1 MGTNYNPQI
10 VTSGLGLVLDAQNP
24 KSYSYSENL
33 VNNSSTVIGSPLA
46 SSNMTTVANAVRAP
60 DGTLTG
66 LQLIENTATN
76 VYHEVSGL
84 VIVTAN
90 SMYQAYT
97 SSIYVKSNT
106 RTCYGLAL
114 KEYNTYFNQAY
125 AHFDVANNVILLTYA
140 SNGAVINNTS
150 ITPVGNGW
158 SRCTLTTTLN
168 SNVTSLGME
177 TFLIANT
184 VIGSTQYGINY
195 TGDGTSGLY
204 IWGPQLERNTYA
216 SKYTPTT
223 GTAIAS
229 PTTWTNATGNTL
241 INIQKS
247 RMING
252 TTTYGSVGNTVIHN
266 ANTSNSYA
274 YFDFTG
280 ILNFNLNSEGSQ
292 YTNTYGF
299 TLGNCPVPTSGSFTI
314 STFIRRNARNLFGRE
329 NVFGNG
335 GGADG
340 WRFGFQYTGGV
351 TGVPYY
357 LISGAGAVGYQEG
370 NLGTINVCD
379 GNWHL
384 LTIVYD
390 RAAQLGSYTVYGY
403 VDNVLSGSATIT
415 AGAAGNVPFSA
426 NAPGIGVGGCCAP
439 FAGNMAYL
447 ATYNKTYI
455 HNLILKYQT
464 QCYIFLLIQLT
475 KLYLHNCIHLL
486 THH

>member
-1 MGTNYNPQI
+1 MSTNYNPQI
-10 VTSGLGLVLDAQNP
+10 VTSGLGLVLDAQSR

-33 VNNSSTVIGSPLA
+33 VNNSTTII
-46 SSNMTTVANAVRAP
+46 SSNPLHATNLTTVPNSIIAP

-76 VYHEVSGL
+76 TQHSVSGYIF
-84 VIVTAN
+84 VSAN

-97 SSIYVKSNT
+97 ASMYVKANT
-106 RTCYGLAL
+106 RTCFVMDL
-114 KEYNTYFNQAY
+114 KEYVTYTNQAY
-125 AHFDVANNVILLTYA
+125 AQYDVANNVVLITY
-140 SNGAVINNTS
+140 SYNGAVINNAS

-158 SRCTLTTTLN
+158 SRCVLTTTLN
-168 SNVTSLGME
+168 SNVTSIGLE
-177 TFLIANT
+177 TFIAANT
-184 VIGSTQYGINY
+184 TAASTQYGYTY
-195 TGDGTSGLY
+195 TGDGVSNLY

-241 INIQKS
+241 INIQKAT
-247 RMING
+247 MING
-252 TTTYGSVGNTVIHN
+252 TTTYGSVGNTAIHN
-266 ANTSNSYA
+266 ANTANSLA

-280 ILNFNLNSEGSQ
+280 ILNFNLASEGSQ

-299 TLGNCPVPTSGSFTI
+299 TLNTCPVPAVGSFTI
-314 STFIRRNARNLFGRE
+314 TTFIRRNARNLFGRE
-329 NVFGNG
+329 NVFGNA

-340 WRFGFQYTGGV
+340 WRFGFQYIGGS

-357 LISGAGAVGYQEG
+357 LISGAGSVGYQEG
-370 NLGTINVCD
+370 FLGTINVCD

-415 AGAAGNVPFSA
+415 TGAAGNVAFTP

-447 ATYNKTYI
+447 ATYNRALSADEVSKNFNALRGRFGI
-455 HNLILKYQT
+455 
-464 QCYIFLLIQLT
+464 
-475 KLYLHNCIHLL
+475 
-486 THH
+486 

>member
-33 VNNSSTVIGSPLA
+33 VNNSTTIV
-46 SSNMTTVANAVRAP
+46 SSNPFYPINLTTVSNAVKAP

-76 VYHEVSGL
+76 VGHSVQGSR
-84 VIVTAN
+84 IISAN

-97 SSIYVKSNT
+97 ASMYVKANT
-106 RTCYGLAL
+106 RTCYVMAL
-114 KEYNTYFNQAY
+114 KEYATYTNQAY
-125 AHFDVANNVILLTYA
+125 AHFDVANNVILTSY
-140 SNGAVINNTS
+140 SYNGAVINNIS

-158 SRCTLTTTLN
+158 SRCALSATVN
-168 SNVTSLGME
+168 SNVTSLGIE
-177 TFLIANT
+177 THLAANT
-184 VIGSTQYGINY
+184 TAASSQYGFVY
-195 TGDGTSGLY
+195 TGDGVSNLY

-223 GTAIAS
+223 GTEIAS
-229 PTTWTNATGNTL
+229 PTSWTNATGNNLISIQKNTL
-241 INIQKS
+241 INGIS
-247 RMING
+247 
-252 TTTYGSVGNTVIHN
+252 TYGSVGNTAIHN

-329 NVFGNG
+329 NVFGNAG
-335 GGADG
+335 GGEG

-357 LISGAGAVGYQEG
+357 LIGGAGGAGYQEG

-415 AGAAGNVPFSA
+415 AGAGGNTAFTA

-447 ATYNKTYI
+447 ATYNKALSANEVSQNFNALRGRFGI
-455 HNLILKYQT
+455 
-464 QCYIFLLIQLT
+464 
-475 KLYLHNCIHLL
+475 
-486 THH
+486 